1 MQGIRLSE
9 YKILLTSLNQL
20 RDVYSF
26 NLSEEQSRTI
36 MEREE
41 KLKEVYRDYLRSLE
55 QVSENIRQFEDLK
68 NSIRRLIKKN
78 RHSLKD
84 AKKTVKT
91 VATVN

>member
-1 MQGIRLSE
+1 
-9 YKILLTSLNQL
+9 
-20 RDVYSF
+20 
-26 NLSEEQSRTI
+26 

>member
-1 MQGIRLSE
+1 MQGIKLSE

-20 RDVYSF
+20 REVDNL
-26 NLSEEQSRTI
+26 NLSEEQFRTI
-36 MEREE
+36 LDREE
-41 KLKEVYRDYLRSLE
+41 RLKEVYRDYLRSLE

-68 NSIRRLIKKN
+68 NSIRRLIKKS